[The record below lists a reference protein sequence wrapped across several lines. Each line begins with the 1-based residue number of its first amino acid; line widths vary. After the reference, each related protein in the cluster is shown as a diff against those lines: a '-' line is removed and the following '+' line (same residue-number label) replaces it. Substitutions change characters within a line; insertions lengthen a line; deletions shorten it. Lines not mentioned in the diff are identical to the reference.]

1 MAMLTRVNHICA
13 SGGSWPGLL
22 GDRSVGRRARQ
33 PRGHA
38 LAQERCAKCHAI
50 EGSGASPYPGVQPFR
65 NLDTRWTREHL
76 AKALETGIV
85 GENDQTGAIHEMRL
99 TEAEI
104 ADLFAYLDT
113 MKRYGE

>member
-1 MAMLTRVNHICA
+1 MKKLIPLSLAALLATACA
-13 SGGSWPGLL
+13 AHA
-22 GDRSVGRRARQ
+22 DEAAE
-33 PRGHA
+33 RGHA

-65 NLDTRWTREHL
+65 NLDARWTREHL
-76 AKALETGIV
+76 AKALETGIW

-99 TEAEI
+99 AEAEI

-113 MKRYGE
+113 LKAPAE